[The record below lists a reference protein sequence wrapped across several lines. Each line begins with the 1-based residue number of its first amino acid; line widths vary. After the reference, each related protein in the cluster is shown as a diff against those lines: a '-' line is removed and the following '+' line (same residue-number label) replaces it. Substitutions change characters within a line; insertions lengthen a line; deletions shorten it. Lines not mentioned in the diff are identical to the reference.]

1 MKVDGNDPLGTAL
14 RGLEVEKASA
24 GFTDRVMRQLE
35 SRRSP
40 AQRRAGT
47 LALAGAALALIAG
60 IVVLRNLGSPDAAEL
75 AREAQLIRQE
85 QQTLAE
91 ELESLRL
98 RAAETA
104 PVLYLGG
111 DDEFDLVLDLA
122 PLVGPPIPGLIP
134 VATGGPEPLDL

>member
-1 MKVDGNDPLGTAL
+1 MKADGTDPLGRAL
-14 RGLEVEKASA
+14 RKLEVEKASP
-24 GFTDRVMRQLE
+24 GFTSRVMHELE
-35 SRRSP
+35 SRRSHP
-40 AQRRAGT
+40 RRRARR
-47 LALAGAALALIAG
+47 LAFAAAVALVAG
-60 IVVLRNLGSPDAAEL
+60 IVGLWNLGSPDAAEL
-75 AREAQLIRQE
+75 AREAQLIRHE

-122 PLVGPPIPGLIP
+122 PLVGRPMPGLIP
-134 VATGGPEPLDL
+134 VAAGGQEPLDL

>member
-1 MKVDGNDPLGTAL
+1 MKADGNDPLGRAL
-14 RGLEVEKASA
+14 RGLDAEKASP
-24 GFTDRVMRQLE
+24 GFTSRVIHELE
-35 SRRSP
+35 SRRSHP
-40 AQRRAGT
+40 RRRAGS
-47 LALAGAALALIAG
+47 LALAGATVALLAG
-60 IVVLRNLGSPDAAEL
+60 IVVLWNLGSPDAAEL

-85 QQTLAE
+85 QETLAE

-122 PLVGPPIPGLIP
+122 PLVGPPMPGLIP
-134 VATGGPEPLDL
+134 VAAGGQEPLDL